1 MTIKLRQIYNSLI
14 NYSPTIFSENSENQI
29 LFETKLLTDNIGT
42 IEKNVL
48 YVGKASLFNKKLGEI
63 SKGNFLIE
71 KDEEIKDDFIG
82 KDLNIIVIPP
92 VQDLNLLFYEVK
104 NLFVKDFI
112 ILDSSAILLDALI
125 KNRGIKYIINI
136 GSKILDN
143 PVILIDTGYKI
154 LAHSDMEMITE
165 PFWIRNINMGY
176 CSYEFISEVRKI
188 KAVQKSPNSNE
199 PFQVICSGSPIRKL
213 VSKVLI
219 NSNVVSYV
227 IALECN
233 EKFNDN
239 TYRIVK
245 LLSNV
250 VSEELKKNDVYRN
263 LKGIMYENLI
273 VDLIE
278 GNVKDNKTLDERMK
292 SAQCNFGHNLQLL
305 IMDISN
311 YNSTNN
317 PANFLKQSLD
327 NILPN
332 HKSLFYKNNILILL
346 DFKDD
351 SSLSN
356 KTKESLKN
364 FIKENNII
372 LFVSDVFENI
382 LEISHF
388 YRQGIDTLKL
398 IYDLDLKGNV
408 FFYEDLKFY
417 HLLNK
422 TGLDKDLLNFCNNG
436 LFKIIQYDEDNNTEY
451 YKTLKTYIEEDRNA
465 VQSANK
471 LFIHRNTMNYRLDKI
486 RKIGNLNLDS
496 GEEIFKITMSIKILE
511 YLLSAENLKLPILY
525 KY

>member
-1 MTIKLRQIYNSLI
+1 MMDLPSCFL
-14 NYSPTIFSENSENQI
+14 I
-29 LFETKLLTDNIGT
+29 LFTQNI
-42 IEKNVL
+42 L
-48 YVGKASLFNKKLGEI
+48 Y
-63 SKGNFLIE
+63 
-71 KDEEIKDDFIG
+71 
-82 KDLNIIVIPP
+82 
-92 VQDLNLLFYEVK
+92 Y
-104 NLFVKDFI
+104 
-112 ILDSSAILLDALI
+112 
-125 KNRGIKYIINI
+125 
-136 GSKILDN
+136 
-143 PVILIDTGYKI
+143 
-154 LAHSDMEMITE
+154 H
-165 PFWIRNINMGY
+165 
-176 CSYEFISEVRKI
+176 
-188 KAVQKSPNSNE
+188 
-199 PFQVICSGSPIRKL
+199 
-213 VSKVLI
+213 
-219 NSNVVSYV
+219 
-227 IALECN
+227 
-233 EKFNDN
+233 
-239 TYRIVK
+239 RIVK

-263 LKGIMYENLI
+263 LNGIMYENLI

-278 GNVKDNKTLDERMK
+278 GNVKNNKTLYERMK

-305 IMDISN
+305 IIDISN

-351 SSLSN
+351 SSLSD
-356 KTKESLKN
+356 KAQESLKN

-372 LFVSDVFENI
+372 LWVSDIFENI
-382 LEISHF
+382 LEIGHF

-422 TGLDKDLLNFCNNG
+422 TGLDKELLNFCNDG

-451 YKTLKTYIEEDRNA
+451 YKTLKTYIEEDRNV

-486 RKIGNLNLDS
+486 RKIGNLNLDN